1 MKKLSLFLVFIILII
16 PCILFDAWYLSC
28 IYDIGIKP
36 LFETFNIVLPAISF
50 SIFVVIGYIRGMLFA
65 GHKEKFDDA
74 IAATTFVLS
83 SILARLFSLGI
94 LYIIC
99 KIVF

>member
-1 MKKLSLFLVFIILII
+1 M
-16 PCILFDAWYLSC
+16 
-28 IYDIGIKP
+28 
-36 LFETFNIVLPAISF
+36 
-50 SIFVVIGYIRGMLFA
+50 VIGYIRGMLFA

-83 SILARLFSLGI
+83 SMLTKLFNLGI

>member
-16 PCILFDAWYLSC
+16 PCVLFDAWYLSC

-36 LFETFNIVLPAISF
+36 LFETFNIMLPAISF

-74 IAATTFVLS
+74 IAATTFVLW
-83 SILARLFSLGI
+83 SILTKLFNLGI

>member
-1 MKKLSLFLVFIILII
+1 MKKLSILLVFIVLLI
-16 PCILFDAWYLSC
+16 PCILFDAWYLRC

-36 LFETFNIVLPAISF
+36 LFETFDIILPAISF
-50 SIFVVIGYIRGMLFA
+50 SIFVVIGYIRGMLFV
-65 GHKEKFDDA
+65 GHKDKFDDA
-74 IAATTFVLS
+74 IAATTYVLS
-83 SILARLFSLGI
+83 SILSKLFNLGI